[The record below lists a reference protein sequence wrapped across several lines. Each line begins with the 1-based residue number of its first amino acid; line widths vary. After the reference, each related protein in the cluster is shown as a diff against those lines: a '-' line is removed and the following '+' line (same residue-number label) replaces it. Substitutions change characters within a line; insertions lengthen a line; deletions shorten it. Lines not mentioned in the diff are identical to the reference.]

1 MVMALLAFNPGKNP
15 FPIYLRKLSLIEC
28 SNSDWCMI
36 ESLSWTGSD
45 VIRPDCSIDPTHQQC
60 LNPAN
65 VTAENQRLAN
75 LYNDTLLCSDCFI
88 SMLYQR
94 ITSDYLPDSDYSDYL
109 VAEFQDIQDVCSTT
123 IAANISTRPIWN
135 LPTAFPTAITN
146 SSTNNSTA
154 ASTITAAASTV
165 SVAASS
171 NTGLP
176 SSISTG
182 HAITTPTPTQSGM
195 VAECTAFYEAVPG
208 DICYNISAE
217 YNITLIDFEAW
228 YVLELPRLFLKF
240 FYSQAILL
248 TAP

>member
-75 LYNDTLLCSDCFI
+75 LYNNTLLCSDCFI

-195 VAECTAFYEAVPG
+195 VAECTAFYEVVPG
-208 DICYNISAE
+208 DICYNISVE

-228 YVLELPRLFLKF
+228 YVLELPRLFLNF